1 MCEGGATPSLS
12 LRQEVQEG
20 VGALSE
26 TSLVVSILGSNPMS
40 ATSELCDFGQVSRQL
55 CAWFPHLQSGHRRS
69 TSSLRGELWGLHP
82 LIWQFHLMAHIN

>member
-40 ATSELCDFGQVSRQL
+40 ATSELCDFGQVS
-55 CAWFPHLQSGHRRS
+55 
-69 TSSLRGELWGLHP
+69 
-82 LIWQFHLMAHIN
+82 